1 MPASSPKKIK
11 TVGSRAEVFHGN
23 AKRTS
28 GRLTKADLMKN
39 GAGRIVS
46 RQKHE
51 AGKAALKY
59 LHAKGYIA
67 VKGKFGSARKT
78 VEAAAAAP
86 APEPTVD
93 AALANLQE
101 SLPASKLTLAD
112 DGNVGGAVATDVA
125 TTADAAAPVDIAA

>member
-93 AALANLQE
+93 ALQE

>member
-1 MPASSPKKIK
+1 MK

-46 RQKHE
+46 VKKHA
-51 AGKAALKY
+51 AGKNALKF

-67 VKGKFGSARKT
+67 VKGKFGSAPKSVST
-78 VEAAAAAP
+78 
-86 APEPTVD
+86 
-93 AALANLQE
+93 Q
-101 SLPASKLTLAD
+101 
-112 DGNVGGAVATDVA
+112 
-125 TTADAAAPVDIAA
+125 TA